1 MIVYYS
7 SKFNIGGL
15 LKLLVTG
22 GAGFIGSN
30 FVRMSLSNS
39 FSDQIES
46 LTVLDSLTYAGNL
59 KNLTSVTEDKKF
71 DFVHGDIRDK
81 VLVDELVR
89 NADVIVNFAAES
101 HVDRSISSASEFI
114 ETNVVGVLNLVEA
127 ASKFKLKKFIQ
138 ISTDEVYGSIDKGAW
153 DEDFPLLPNSPY
165 AASKASADLLCRAF
179 FQTHGVPIVITRC
192 SNNYGP
198 YQYPEKLIP
207 LFITNLLEGKKVPL
221 YGNGLNV
228 REWIHVDDHCDGIWS
243 AIDRGL
249 PGEIYNLSTEVET
262 RNIDIT
268 EEIFRN
274 LNITEDMVDWVPDR
288 LGHDKRYALNCDKA
302 SAQLKFKPKISFQ
315 DGLISTINWYRFN
328 ETWWRPLKS
337 IQS

>member
-1 MIVYYS
+1 M
-7 SKFNIGGL
+7 
-15 LKLLVTG
+15 KLLVTG

-30 FVRMSLSNS
+30 FVRMSLGNS

-71 DFVHGDIRDK
+71 VFVRGNIRDR

-89 NADVIVNFAAES
+89 KADVIVNFAAES

-114 ETNVVGVLNLVEA
+114 ETNVVGVLNLLEA
-127 ASKFKLKKFIQ
+127 ASKFKIKKFIQ
-138 ISTDEVYGSIDKGAW
+138 ISTDEVYGSIDKGTW
-153 DEDFPLLPNSPY
+153 DEDYALLPNSPY

-243 AIDRGL
+243 AIDRGV
-249 PGEIYNLSTEVET
+249 PGEIYNLSTEIET

-268 EEIFRN
+268 KEIFRN

-315 DGLISTINWYRFN
+315 DGLSSTIDWYRFN

>member
-71 DFVHGDIRDK
+71 VFVHGDIRDK
-81 VLVDELVR
+81 VLVDKLVR

-114 ETNVVGVLNLVEA
+114 ETNVVGVLNLLEA
-127 ASKFKLKKFIQ
+127 ASKFRIKKFIQ
-138 ISTDEVYGSIDKGAW
+138 ISTDEVYGSIDKGTW
-153 DEDFPLLPNSPY
+153 DEDYALLPNSPY

-179 FQTHGVPIVITRC
+179 FQTHEVPIVITRC

-243 AIDRGL
+243 AIDRGV

-268 EEIFRN
+268 KEIFRN

-315 DGLISTINWYRFN
+315 SGLSSTIDWYRFN

-337 IQS
+337 IGS